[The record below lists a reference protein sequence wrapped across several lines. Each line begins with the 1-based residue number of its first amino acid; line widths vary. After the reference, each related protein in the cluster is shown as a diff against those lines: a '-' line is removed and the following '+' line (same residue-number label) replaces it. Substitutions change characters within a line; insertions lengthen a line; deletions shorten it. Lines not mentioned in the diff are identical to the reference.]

1 MSNISISELRPAG
14 SELFQDSESYLNE
27 LGDRETEMVQG
38 GFTIVKVDIS
48 QDNKQLTANIN
59 NQQFTKNTATTFQ
72 NTVNKA

>member
-27 LGDRETEMVQG
+27 LGERETEMVQG
-38 GFTIVKVDIS
+38 GFTFVKIDVS